1 MKGLAWWNLSMG
13 VKAEHGTKK
22 LAVKLIR
29 ARPDHQWGCIK
40 EGAHINL
47 IFDKLIAINISSNL
61 YLA

>member
-1 MKGLAWWNLSMG
+1 MG

-29 ARPDHQWGCIK
+29 ARPGHQWGCIK

-47 IFDKLIAINISSNL
+47 IFDKLIPINIPSNL